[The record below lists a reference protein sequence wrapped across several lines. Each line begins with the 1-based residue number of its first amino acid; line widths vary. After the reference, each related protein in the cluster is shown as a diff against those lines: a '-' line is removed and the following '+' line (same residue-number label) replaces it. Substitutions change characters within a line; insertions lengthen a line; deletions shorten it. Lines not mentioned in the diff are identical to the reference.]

1 MNSFY
6 VVLMVVVSGGCERQ
20 CESKAT
26 TPITGLVE
34 REEWSR
40 MHQRFDAAN
49 RIVAELTRGDLV
61 GAQSEAHV
69 VDELDEPKAAPRWR
83 PYFSNVSAS
92 ALAIERADSL
102 AAAARSTATM
112 ARQCA
117 ACHEQ
122 VGATIKLR
130 PEPKPPEG
138 LHVAGQMRTH
148 QWAAQHMWE
157 GLIASSNERW
167 LTGATELSTI
177 ALTLVAGE
185 STAPRSNISGDVEQV
200 RIFANRAL
208 ASTDQDARALIFGEI
223 LGTCSHCHAAIRDY

>member
-1 MNSFY
+1 
-6 VVLMVVVSGGCERQ
+6 
-20 CESKAT
+20 
-26 TPITGLVE
+26 
-34 REEWSR
+34 
-40 MHQRFDAAN
+40 
-49 RIVAELTRGDLV
+49 
-61 GAQSEAHV
+61 
-69 VDELDEPKAAPRWR
+69 
-83 PYFSNVSAS
+83 
-92 ALAIERADSL
+92 
-102 AAAARSTATM
+102 
-112 ARQCA
+112 
-117 ACHEQ
+117 
-122 VGATIKLR
+122 
-130 PEPKPPEG
+130 
-138 LHVAGQMRTH
+138 MRTH